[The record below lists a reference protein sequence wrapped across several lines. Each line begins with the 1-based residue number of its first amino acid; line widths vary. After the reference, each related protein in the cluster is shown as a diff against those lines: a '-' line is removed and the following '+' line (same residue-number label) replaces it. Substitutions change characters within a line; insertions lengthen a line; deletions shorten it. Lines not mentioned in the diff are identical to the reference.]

1 MRQRN
6 TKPVLPA
13 VPLLPAPR
21 TLMRLLMP
29 LLLLLLCLLPLH
41 GWAGQ
46 ATPVMH
52 GQADAMVTSLAGG
65 TPGSDACTLSEAQG
79 SALATSAASATSVA
93 SEDGGQRLV
102 LAEVPFDVPSSTPLF
117 DDGGEPTP
125 TGADLAEQLLPSR
138 APAVIAQAARA
149 TPPPYAG
156 PALPDPLLPRL
167 PRPPRA

>member
-1 MRQRN
+1 
-6 TKPVLPA
+6 
-13 VPLLPAPR
+13 
-21 TLMRLLMP
+21 MP
-29 LLLLLLCLLPLH
+29 LLLMLLCLLPLH

-65 TPGSDACTLSEAQG
+65 MPDSGACTLSDAQG
-79 SALATSAASATSVA
+79 AALATSVAGVAAAASAA
-93 SEDGGQRLV
+93 SQDDGQLLV
-102 LAEVPFDVPSSTPLF
+102 VAEVPFDVPPTPLF
-117 DDGGEPTP
+117 DDGGEPSP

-156 PALPDPLLPRL
+156 AALPDPLLPRL